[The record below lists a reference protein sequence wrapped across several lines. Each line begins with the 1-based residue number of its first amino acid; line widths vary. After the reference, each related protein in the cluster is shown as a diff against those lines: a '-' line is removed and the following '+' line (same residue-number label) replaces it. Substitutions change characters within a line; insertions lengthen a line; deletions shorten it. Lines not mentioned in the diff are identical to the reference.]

1 MTGDRNPLYS
11 LAVRPLHRSPMYGF
25 VSLYCPA
32 VSSPTTTPYAA
43 DGQMLTGFWYRALR
57 SDEVRARQLVPVM
70 LLETPL
76 VLGRTDAVSNKPN
89 EAFAMRDNCPH
100 RGIPLS
106 YGWFDGQ
113 NVQCSYH
120 GWKFDACSAQCVEIP
135 SLTKEDKLDPKKIRA
150 GHFACEERDGYLWV
164 FIPDPGTS
172 GEPTAAAPA
181 LPTFR

>member
-1 MTGDRNPLYS
+1 MAI
-11 LAVRPLHRSPMYGF
+11 LAKVSTPSPF
-25 VSLYCPA
+25 
-32 VSSPTTTPYAA
+32 TA

-57 SDEVRARQLVPVM
+57 SDQVRARALVPVM

-76 VLGRTDAVSNKPN
+76 VLGRTDRN

-120 GWKFDACSAQCVEIP
+120 GWKFDACSGQCVEIP
-135 SLTKEDKLDPKKIRA
+135 SLTAADKLEPKKIRA
-150 GHFACEERDGYLWV
+150 GHFPCQERDGYLWV
-164 FIPDPGTS
+164 FVPDPGTS
-172 GEPTAAAPA
+172 GEPTV
-181 LPTFR
+181 